1 MDFQAYRTPDDMQE
15 NLRHHQKKR
24 HVSDKTPVA
33 WASDTNQQ
41 IWLNWR
47 HAKHLVYRQLLYT
60 FWNKIKLCSLSYL
73 VARKSLGT
81 ALHVNIIIILLE
93 LMENKVP

>member
-41 IWLNWR
+41 IWLN
-47 HAKHLVYRQLLYT
+47 
-60 FWNKIKLCSLSYL
+60 
-73 VARKSLGT
+73 
-81 ALHVNIIIILLE
+81 
-93 LMENKVP
+93 